1 MRKCNV
7 CGRRFRL
14 LKENRY
20 EVVKSP
26 SGFNCLIEGI
36 TYYNAFDCPHCGCQ
50 NIVGVIEKE
59 KVKSENQADEE
70 AWKNFEFVPP
80 TKE

>member
-7 CGRRFRL
+7 CSKRFRL

-26 SGFNCLIEGI
+26 VGLNRLTQGTI
-36 TYYNAFDCPHCGCQ
+36 YYNAFDCPHCGCQ
-50 NIVGVIEKE
+50 NIVGVVEKG
-59 KVKSENQADEE
+59 KVKSESEEDDDE
-70 AWKNFEFVPP
+70 WKNFEFIPP